1 MRFRRG
7 SLALLSATGVVL
19 AGCLAT
25 RAEDKPQIVPAA
37 PAWDDATAARFAA
50 RGVAVPKTIMP
61 AETDH
66 PLDLAWIRAAFGY
79 AEPLSEGD
87 VASVSARGRAD
98 DSDSDDEAPSG
109 AAMDSMESAP
119 SAPAEESDL
128 RSRDGPR
135 PARPA
140 PAPTTTA
147 QPSGGAGGGERREA
161 ESLAEGAAGAPA
173 QQKAGAGEDAVPQ
186 PVLSRMETTAKLG
199 KVLFQNAQGGYDALE
214 PRGLRVVTFIDGPR
228 ARTVVDLVFRN
239 PHDQRL
245 EGTFYYPLPDGA
257 TPAGF
262 GMFPGTRRVDD
273 PKLFGTAPL
282 VPSFEGVD
290 AALGACAPQRP
301 ATDESVLVQDWQ
313 AMQVARVVE
322 QKKARE
328 VYEQIVREGV
338 DPALME
344 WSGANTFKA
353 RVFPLEP
360 RSLKRVVF
368 AYEQTLPR
376 DGDLLRWTFPLSGEK
391 TLGDVEAV
399 VNVRLGSADLVAG
412 VTDDATS
419 VRKPNMAVTIDGW
432 RQLRFDAPAGFAG
445 SFDLPL
451 RATDPRRQVVTGP
464 VPDLGGRAFFARVVP
479 EVPTVVSTA
488 PTGRALFVVD
498 TSLSEEGLRRSLA
511 GQLLL
516 KVLES
521 DPTIFEYSV
530 LLFDVRARWL
540 HQVGWR
546 KNTPEARLET
556 ADELTKIYLEG
567 ATNLSAALEELEAQA
582 SWIDGDVPATRF
594 LLSDGLITWGLDR
607 VDGLLARHAKALR
620 GRWLSYRFGDAAVNR
635 DLYDAL
641 SRETAGRT
649 VSVLTAEQ
657 LATAAVAHRSAPV
670 LLSGVRVTGAPCVDL
685 VVAGEPRLVFPGQE
699 LEIAGRLPSGGDGAK
714 LELTLEI
721 DGKPITTEVALPPAS
736 ADAPLG
742 PRAWA
747 ELWTRR
753 LLALDDER
761 LQRMVVALSQ
771 TFTLANEAASLLI
784 LETEADYQRFDVTK
798 EQVDLS
804 DLERL
809 RAAEEDQRRDRL
821 QGIALDDVAREGRDL
836 VRLLSAHTGAATQP
850 ALPLLDRPLA
860 GGDERLAAEVD
871 YRASRAK
878 DAMDVRAYDKVAR
891 ARAVSGDTF
900 GAIRALSCLVEQH
913 PREGEANRLVGYACM
928 ALGQYAPAAELF
940 ERVRLNRPFE
950 PQSYLEEGLALEAL
964 GRWGEAARN
973 YEICIG
979 REFPRHDAE
988 CKVVAAYH
996 YARLLSGR
1004 LREGGLDAP
1013 AKAQVEARLAALKG
1027 TLSGDELARR
1037 ALQFTIHWNTDSTD
1051 IDLWVVEPEGER
1063 CFYGHRETSGGGKL
1077 FWDTTTGYGPELY
1090 QRAQGG
1096 KGVFDVLIHY
1106 YGNNSARLSVP
1117 TSVLLVRDRDCF
1129 GPEDGYT
1136 RRFQMRLLP
1145 DSQAV
1150 LRLRQETF

>member
-1 MRFRRG
+1 MRLRRR
-7 SLALLSATGVVL
+7 SLALFSTMGVVL

-25 RAEDKPQIVPAA
+25 RAQEQPQVVPPA
-37 PAWDDATAARFAA
+37 PAWDDPAAAKFAA
-50 RGVAVPKTIMP
+50 RGVAVPKTVMP
-61 AETDH
+61 AETSH

-79 AEPLSEGD
+79 AEPLNEED
-87 VASVSARGRAD
+87 VARLSGGGGGEQPNGAAEMQSR
-98 DSDSDDEAPSG
+98 EAPGG
-109 AAMDSMESAP
+109 AAP
-119 SAPAEESDL
+119 EESDMNA
-128 RSRDGPR
+128 RGAPR
-135 PARPA
+135 PAPS
-140 PAPTTTA
+140 PAPTT
-147 QPSGGAGGGERREA
+147 AGPPRDAAPQRGDADEA
-161 ESLAEGAAGAPA
+161 DSLAEEGEPAA
-173 QQKAGAGEDAVPQ
+173 QQKAGAGEDADVPQ
-186 PVLSRMETTAKLG
+186 PVLSRLETTARLG

-282 VPSFEGVD
+282 LPPLTGGVD
-290 AALGACAPQRP
+290 AALGAVAPQR
-301 ATDESVLVQDWQ
+301 ATNDASVLVQDWQ

-328 VYEQIVREGV
+328 VYEQVVRERV

-376 DGDLLRWTFPLSGEK
+376 DGDLLRWTFPLSGER
-391 TLGDVEAV
+391 TLGGVEAIV
-399 VNVRLGSADLVAG
+399 HLRPGVDLVAG
-412 VTDDATS
+412 VTDDPTS
-419 VRKPNMAVTIDGW
+419 LRTPKGPVEEVDGW
-432 RQLRFDAPAGFAG
+432 RRLRLAADEGFAG
-445 SFDLPL
+445 AFDLAL
-451 RATDPRRQVVTGP
+451 RAQDPRRQVIAGP

-479 EVPTVVSTA
+479 EVPTVVSDA

-516 KVLES
+516 KALEN
-521 DPTIFEYSV
+521 DPTIFEYAV

-556 ADELTKIYLEG
+556 ADELTKVYLEG
-567 ATNLSAALEELEAQA
+567 ATNLSAALEELERQA
-582 SWIDGDVPATRF
+582 AWIDGDAPATRF

-607 VDGLLARHAKALR
+607 VDGLLARHPTALR
-620 GRWLSYRFGDAAVNR
+620 GRWLSYRFGDAPVNR

-649 VSVLTAEQ
+649 VSVLTADQ
-657 LATAAVAHRSAPV
+657 LNAAAVAHRSAPV
-670 LLSGVRVTGAPCVDL
+670 LLRGVRVTGAAAVDL
-685 VVAGEPRLVFPGQE
+685 VVAGDPRLVFPGQE
-699 LEIAGRLPSGGDGAK
+699 LEVAGRLPAGGEGAT
-714 LELTLEI
+714 LEVTLEI
-721 DGKPITTEVALPPAS
+721 DGKPIKTEVALPPAS
-736 ADAPLG
+736 ADAALG

-784 LETEADYQRFDVTK
+784 LETEADYERFDVKK
-798 EQVDLS
+798 EQVDLT

-821 QGIALDDVAREGRDL
+821 QGIALDDVSREGRDL

-871 YRASRAK
+871 YRAARAK
-878 DAMDVRAYDKVAR
+878 DPMNVRAYDQVAR

-913 PREGEANRLVGYACM
+913 PREGEANRLVGYACL

-979 REFPRHDAE
+979 RAFPRHDAE
-988 CKVVAAYH
+988 CKVVASYH
-996 YARLLSGR
+996 YARLLAGR

-1013 AKAQVEARLAALKG
+1013 AKAQVEARLAALRKS
-1027 TLSGDELARR
+1027 LSGDELARR
-1037 ALQFTIHWNTDSTD
+1037 ALQLTIHWNTDSTD
-1051 IDLWVVEPEGER
+1051 IDLWVVEPEGEK
-1063 CFYGHRETSGGGKL
+1063 CFYGHRETGAGGKL

>member
-1 MRFRRG
+1 MRLRRR
-7 SLALLSATGVVL
+7 SLALFSVTGIVV

-25 RAEDKPQIVPAA
+25 RAQEQPQVVPPA
-37 PAWDDATAARFAA
+37 PAWDDAASARFAA
-50 RGVAVPKTIMP
+50 RGVAVPKTVMP
-61 AETDH
+61 AETSH

-79 AEPLSEGD
+79 AEPLSEQD
-87 VASVSARGRAD
+87 VSSLSRGGGAD
-98 DSDSDDEAPSG
+98 EDAVANEPAAEGAPMGG
-109 AAMDSMESAP
+109 A
-119 SAPAEESDL
+119 
-128 RSRDGPR
+128 
-135 PARPA
+135 ARPA
-140 PAPTTTA
+140 PAAPPTAAAGPTSDSA
-147 QPSGGAGGGERREA
+147 PEPQRRVPRRVSEREGGAEA
-161 ESLAEGAAGAPA
+161 EESRSLEDQASAA
-173 QQKAGAGEDAVPQ
+173 KAGEDAGADDVPQ
-186 PVLSRMETTAKLG
+186 PVLSRLETTARLG

-273 PKLFGTAPL
+273 SKLFGTAPL
-282 VPSFEGVD
+282 LPSLSSGVD

-301 ATDESVLVQDWQ
+301 ATGESVLVQDWQ

-328 VYEQIVREGV
+328 VYEQVVRERV

-376 DGDLLRWTFPLSGEK
+376 DGDLLRWTFPLSGER

-399 VNVRLGSADLVAG
+399 VHLRPGVALVAG
-412 VTDDATS
+412 VTDDPTS
-419 VRKPNMAVTIDGW
+419 LRTPKGPVEDVDGW
-432 RQLRFDAPAGFAG
+432 RRLRLVAGAGFAG
-445 SFDLPL
+445 AFDLAL
-451 RATDPRRQVVTGP
+451 RAANPRQQVVAGP

-479 EVPTVVSTA
+479 EVPTVVSDA

-516 KVLES
+516 KTLES
-521 DPTIFEYSV
+521 DPTISEYAV

-546 KNTPEARLET
+546 ENTPEARQET
-556 ADELTKIYLEG
+556 AGELTKIYLEG
-567 ATNLSAALEELEAQA
+567 ATNLSAALEELERQA
-582 SWIDGDVPATRF
+582 GWIDGDAPATRF

-607 VDGLLARHAKALR
+607 VDALLARHAKALR
-620 GRWLSYRFGDAAVNR
+620 GRWLTYRFGDAPVNR

-649 VSVLTAEQ
+649 VSVLTADQ
-657 LATAAVAHRSAPV
+657 LPAAALAHRSAPV
-670 LLSGVRVTGAPCVDL
+670 LLRGVRVTGASAVDL
-685 VVAGEPRLVFPGQE
+685 VVAGDPRLVFPGQE
-699 LEIAGRLPSGGDGAK
+699 LEIAGRLPSGGDGATLEVT
-714 LELTLEI
+714 LEL
-721 DGKPITTEVALPPAS
+721 DGEPITTEVALPPAS
-736 ADAPLG
+736 ADAALG

-784 LETEADYQRFDVTK
+784 LETEADYERFDVRK

-871 YRASRAK
+871 YRAGRAK
-878 DAMDVRAYDKVAR
+878 DPMNVRAYDQVAR

-913 PREGEANRLVGYACM
+913 PREGEANRLVGYACL

-973 YEICIG
+973 YEICIA
-979 REFPRHDAE
+979 RAFPRHDAE

-1013 AKAQVEARLAALKG
+1013 AKAQVEARLAALRP
-1027 TLSGDELARR
+1027 TLAGDDLARR
-1037 ALQFTIHWNTDSTD
+1037 ALQLTIHWNTDSTD

-1063 CFYGHRETSGGGKL
+1063 CFYGHRETGAGGKL